1 MLIGLALK
9 SLFSVPLHKEDDNMA
24 KFSKKIYRNAW
35 SSNSLL
41 YGERLKVN

>member
-1 MLIGLALK
+1 MLVGLVLK
-9 SLFSVPLHKEDDNMA
+9 PSFLVPLHEEDDNMA

-41 YGERLKVN
+41 YGERLKLN